1 MTSPRELLLAHAP
14 QIQRVVAGLVE
25 RYHLRP
31 ETGSELLGYVRY
43 RLLADDCAVLSGYT
57 GGSTFE
63 SYLSVALVRLFQQF
77 CQERGL
83 DIAGLGEP
91 ASTAEPASTPA
102 AEDVE
107 PTADPARVA
116 RLATALRRLGSR
128 DRLIL
133 MLRYPER
140 LSVAEIAFLMK
151 EPPAKVERHLAKLI
165 AGLRREMAGDRFEEL
180 ELPVLLRAVLAA
192 EQKRVEIGIV
202 RPSIR
207 ERVPAPPKSSTL
219 DAKKGS
225 KKK

>member
-25 RYHLRP
+25 RYHLPR

-43 RLLADDCAVLSGYT
+43 RLLADDCALLSGYT

-83 DIAGLGEP
+83 DVAGLGEP
-91 ASTAEPASTPA
+91 PPHA
-102 AEDVE
+102 A
-107 PTADPARVA
+107 PTAPEAEAPSPDPARVA
-116 RLATALRRLGSR
+116 RLGTALRRLGSR

-151 EPPAKVERHLAKLI
+151 EPPAKVERHLAKLV
-165 AGLRREMAGDRFEEL
+165 AGLRREMAGNGFEEL